1 MLPLPFHPFH
11 WWWLNFASVM
21 KKNTILQILLKA
33 SCITALWAIGYL
45 YTSAAFSLNEINSR
59 VMSYWFLIV
68 CIDSIGIYA
77 GKLWYEYPCLL
88 GVIWNIYAYALFM
101 HGIKIDIKYSAN

>member
-1 MLPLPFHPFH
+1 
-11 WWWLNFASVM
+11 
-21 KKNTILQILLKA
+21 
-33 SCITALWAIGYL
+33 
-45 YTSAAFSLNEINSR
+45 
-59 VMSYWFLIV
+59 MSYWYLIV
-68 CIDSIGIYA
+68 CIDLKFIYV